1 MENNR
6 NPGYQVITNGVT
18 NYMNMMAHVEIY
30 HLEIQ
35 SVADYLYLE
44 QTVKAYHDDVVS
56 ALLSLSHRNPKKY
69 NLSAFRICHNREF
82 VWTAGTDTI
91 TATKQDILA
100 HYLGGSQAM
109 AQREQAYHKDEIN
122 AFKRKIKKEG
132 LWI

>member
-1 MENNR
+1 
-6 NPGYQVITNGVT
+6 
-18 NYMNMMAHVEIY
+18 MNAQVEIY
-30 HLEIQ
+30 SIEIQ

-44 QTVKAYHDDVVS
+44 QKVKDYHDDVVS

-69 NLSAFRICHNREF
+69 NLSYFRICSNNEF

-91 TATKQDILA
+91 TATKPDILA
-100 HYLGGSQAM
+100 LYLGGSQAL
-109 AQREQAYHKDEIN
+109 AQLKQADHKDEIN